1 MNDNSTEEHRSTQQ
15 DPEVQPVGGEEEPE
29 ENSDDPLRK
38 IRPTVE
44 AGNTNKPEAGG

>member
-1 MNDNSTEEHRSTQQ
+1 MDDKSTEKHNSTQQ
-15 DPEVQPVGGEEEPE
+15 GPEVQPVAGEEKLEG
-29 ENSDDPLRK
+29 NSDDPLRK